1 MPERDKLSWLT
12 PKRRRTTGN
21 LKTNGHMKKVAEE
34 GFGAIMEDGV
44 QDQGLERPPGVSRP
58 ASQPHVPQISKGG
71 DGGLFYAYAR
81 KVRQRIWTA
90 GSILTRPPRPG
101 RRLRIM
107 LPTHLRLRADCE
119 RMVATRASQLPCCF
133 TAKSAALHTEQP
145 RHAIADMDTSRL

>member
-44 QDQGLERPPGVSRP
+44 PNHGSERPSGVSRP
-58 ASQPHVPQISKGG
+58 ASQPHVPQISKGA

-81 KVRQRIWTA
+81 KVRRCTLTA
-90 GSILTRPPRPG
+90 RSILTRSPRPG
-101 RRLRIM
+101 RRLRFM
-107 LPTHLRLRADCE
+107 LPAHLRLGADCK
-119 RMVATRASQLPCCF
+119 RMVAPRTNQLPCCF
-133 TAKSAALHTEQP
+133 TAESATLHAEQP
-145 RHAIADMDTSRL
+145 GYAIADMDTSRL